1 MNSLR
6 IILRTCS
13 LGLYLGLFACSGG
26 GGESKSEESVAP
38 EELVEDIDSSDNSG
52 ESAEVDPSEPPNLV
66 QTYSVGG
73 TVTGVSGSSIV
84 IQNNGSDSL
93 VLSADG
99 SFSFESQLTTGDAYS
114 VSVAQSLT
122 NPNITCYVSGAS
134 GLVSTSNIESVS
146 IICPS
151 LQRIEISSN
160 YSSISTD
167 GEIEFYLTG
176 IYSYSI
182 VRDLTPY
189 ASWSSADES
198 LALVDATGVMSPVAD
213 GLVSIRANYQGQNAS
228 KAVTI
233 NSATISSISIT
244 PPSASLT
251 SGGLLDLRATGIYSD
266 GSTRDLTRKVT
277 WSSSDSAVSVDD
289 SVTKGRITG
298 VSAGSATITAD
309 YGAVSSTASASVSA
323 ASLSSIEISPVI
335 SSASVGVTTQFYATG
350 INDDSSH
357 DDITSFVT
365 WSSSDSSIASINSD
379 GLLSR
384 HLVGSVTISA
394 TYAAVTT
401 QVSASVLGATLSEI
415 EISPNAASMPV
426 GILRNYVA
434 TGIYTDGSREDLSD
448 QVIWSSSDS
457 AVASIDNGAS
467 SKGLVEA
474 LSAGNSTIE
483 ATYGSITKTT
493 SLSVSGN
500 TIVSLRVEPE
510 SVLMTNDLNKQFTL
524 IGLDS
529 DSNEYDLTEQALW
542 QSSNAVLGL
551 MSNLDGSKGL
561 LNNLYDGSV
570 NASSTITA
578 SYQGLS
584 AVASVM
590 VAPATVSEI
599 WINPV
604 SIEVSTMSSTQ
615 FSVIANFDDGA
626 SMDVTSYVTWAS
638 DDSLVASVSNAYLT
652 PGLVSALS
660 EGTTNIKAILGSH
673 ETMREIVVGN
683 GSSNATQIAG
693 TGLTASYY
701 NNRTLDPSDLAGV
714 RLDSTVDYNWE
725 RGSAPLGVGDNFSV
739 KYEGYILADYSEDY
753 TFCTDSDD
761 GLRLYIDGV
770 LVIDDWT
777 DHATREGCTDP
788 IALTA
793 GNKHS
798 VKLEFYE
805 NGGYAVIRL
814 KWRSSSQTSGSKQ
827 VIDQRHL
834 FSN

>member
-1 MNSLR
+1 
-6 IILRTCS
+6 
-13 LGLYLGLFACSGG
+13 
-26 GGESKSEESVAP
+26 
-38 EELVEDIDSSDNSG
+38 
-52 ESAEVDPSEPPNLV
+52 
-66 QTYSVGG
+66 
-73 TVTGVSGSSIV
+73 
-84 IQNNGSDSL
+84 
-93 VLSADG
+93 
-99 SFSFESQLTTGDAYS
+99 
-114 VSVAQSLT
+114 
-122 NPNITCYVSGAS
+122 
-134 GLVSTSNIESVS
+134 
-146 IICPS
+146 
-151 LQRIEISSN
+151 
-160 YSSISTD
+160 
-167 GEIEFYLTG
+167 
-176 IYSYSI
+176 
-182 VRDLTPY
+182 
-189 ASWSSADES
+189 
-198 LALVDATGVMSPVAD
+198 
-213 GLVSIRANYQGQNAS
+213 
-228 KAVTI
+228 
-233 NSATISSISIT
+233 
-244 PPSASLT
+244 
-251 SGGLLDLRATGIYSD
+251 
-266 GSTRDLTRKVT
+266 
-277 WSSSDSAVSVDD
+277 
-289 SVTKGRITG
+289 
-298 VSAGSATITAD
+298 
-309 YGAVSSTASASVSA
+309 VSSTASASVSA

-357 DDITSFVT
+357 DDITSFVN
-365 WSSSDSSIASINSD
+365 WSSSDSSIASIDSD

-394 TYAAVTT
+394 TYAAVSA

-415 EISPNAASMPV
+415 EISPDTFSMPA
-426 GILRNYVA
+426 GILHNYVA

-474 LSAGNSTIE
+474 LSAGSSTIG
-483 ATYGSITKTT
+483 ATYASISKTT

-584 AVASVM
+584 AAASVM

-638 DDSLVASVSNAYLT
+638 EDSLVASVSNAYLT

-701 NNRTLDPSDLAGV
+701 NNRTLDPSGLAGV
-714 RLDSTVDYNWE
+714 RLDSTVDYNWAI
-725 RGSAPLGVGDNFSV
+725 GSAPLGVGDNFSV

-753 TFCTDSDD
+753 IFCTDSDD
-761 GLRLYIDGV
+761 GLRLYIDGL

-777 DHATREGCTDP
+777 DHATREGCTTP

-805 NGGYAVIRL
+805 KGGYAVIRL
-814 KWRSSSQTSGSKQ
+814 KWRSSSQTSDLKQ